1 MKPSEHVTAAALQRY
16 ATGGAGIGADA
27 LWAVEAHL
35 ERCVFCRARLSEA
48 VARRSPETMALL
60 ASVQANLAIE
70 VGRSPRMPIA
80 WPPRRAAH
88 VILAGGAVLGLL
100 GATAL
105 VGQQM
110 GATGQLARNVA
121 GLTGL
126 VALGAV
132 GLGAARAPL
141 LPVMW
146 TVVVLWWAPPLGEP
160 PTRPTY
166 KVTLTWMVQPA
177 EIQAATVAA
186 VVLAAVGI
194 LAYAVL
200 GSRR

>member
-1 MKPSEHVTAAALQRY
+1 MRPLALYLRSRAVPATTAAVLGCAV
-16 ATGGAGIGADA
+16 A
-27 LWAVEAHL
+27 LWALGLAIDHPQG
-35 ERCVFCRARLSEA
+35 
-48 VARRSPETMALL
+48 RSLAALL
-60 ASVQANLAIE
+60 VALAGTTALAPGL
-70 VGRSPRMPIA
+70 VGVDPDLDRVSAIA

-88 VILAGGAVLGLL
+88 VILAAGAVLSLL
-100 GATAL
+100 AATAL

-132 GLGAARAPL
+132 VLGAARAPL
-141 LPVMW
+141 LPVIW
-146 TVVVLWWAPPLGEP
+146 TVVVLWWAPPMGEP
-160 PTRPTY
+160 PTGPTY

-177 EIQAATVAA
+177 EIQPATVAA

-200 GSRR
+200 GSRRVSP